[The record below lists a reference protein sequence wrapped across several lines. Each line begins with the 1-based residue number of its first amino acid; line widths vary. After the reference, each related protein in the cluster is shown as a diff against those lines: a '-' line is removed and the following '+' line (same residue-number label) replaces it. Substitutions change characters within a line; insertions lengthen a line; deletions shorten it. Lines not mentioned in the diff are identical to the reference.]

1 MTQAARAQSCES
13 PFPMSAVAGAPP
25 LATRFGALAQDP
37 DRIILFPH
45 GLLGFASQRRYLL
58 ADIPGADAAFKLLQS
73 IDDPELSFVVL
84 PLDLSDGPIAG
95 PDLLAARRALAIEDA
110 ALAVLAIVTL
120 RAEAER
126 VDFTVNLRAPLLVD
140 TSRRLGYQHVL
151 PDDAYPL
158 RHPLRRADAGHAA

>member
-1 MTQAARAQSCES
+1 MSQPTLAQSYES
-13 PFPMSAVAGAPP
+13 PFPMPAVAAAPP
-25 LATRFGALAQDP
+25 IAARFGALVLDP
-37 DRIILFPH
+37 ERIILFPH

-58 ADIPGADAAFKLLQS
+58 ADIPGADAAFKLLRS

-84 PLDLSDGPIAG
+84 PLDLSAGPIAAS
-95 PDLLAARRALAIEDA
+95 DLAAARSALAIEDA
-110 ALAVLAIVTL
+110 ALAVLAVVTL
-120 RAEAER
+120 RAQVER
-126 VDFTVNLRAPLLVD
+126 VDFTLNLRAPLLVD